1 MTKLGKVYLV
11 GAGPGD
17 PALITVKG
25 QACLAEADLVLY
37 DGLVNPLL
45 LRHTHAEAV
54 RTCRSAAGDDGR
66 RRLNQAEINYK
77 LIEAASEGVTVV
89 RLKSGDPYIFGRGGE
104 EATALAEAGIPFEV
118 VPGITAATSVG
129 AYAGISL
136 THRNFA
142 SAVAFVTGH
151 EDPTKQQQP
160 LDYRALAQFPG
171 TLVFYMG
178 MHHLKE
184 ITRELLSAG
193 KPSDT
198 PAAVICKS
206 TWPTQREVF
215 STLGEIGSAVDAAGL
230 HPPSLIVIGEA
241 LSLGRQMDW
250 FHSRPLRGRRIVIT
264 RPEHQSDS
272 AIERCLELGAE
283 PIVLPL
289 IEILPPESWDA
300 VDVAIDR
307 LAEFDWLIFT
317 SANGV
322 HGLFRRMWK
331 RGFDLRKVGKARIAT
346 IGPATAAALADYC
359 LRADLVPES
368 YRAEAL
374 AESLA
379 PHVAGK
385 RVLWA
390 RANRGRDVLPEAL
403 QTAGAHFEQVVV
415 YRNED
420 VTELPAAVV
429 EEMVHGEIDWIGL
442 SSPSITRS
450 FAQQLPAE
458 LRETILSQLKIAC
471 ISPVTANAAQ
481 DAGLSVHAEATEFTW
496 DGLLDAIA
504 DAENSP
510 S

>member
-66 RRLNQAEINYK
+66 RRLNQAEINSQ
-77 LIEAASEGVTVV
+77 LIEAAREGLTVV

-198 PAAVICKS
+198 PAADTK
-206 TWPTQREVF
+206 R
-215 STLGEIGSAVDAAGL
+215 
-230 HPPSLIVIGEA
+230 SL
-241 LSLGRQMDW
+241 LDPGR
-250 FHSRPLRGRRIVIT
+250 
-264 RPEHQSDS
+264 
-272 AIERCLELGAE
+272 
-283 PIVLPL
+283 
-289 IEILPPESWDA
+289 
-300 VDVAIDR
+300 
-307 LAEFDWLIFT
+307 DWLG
-317 SANGV
+317 SRCG
-322 HGLFRRMWK
+322 G
-331 RGFDLRKVGKARIAT
+331 
-346 IGPATAAALADYC
+346 TASPITDRHWRSVVP
-359 LRADLVPES
+359 RASDGLVPQP
-368 YRAEAL
+368 A
-374 AESLA
+374 
-379 PHVAGK
+379 VA
-385 RVLWA
+385 RP
-390 RANRGRDVLPEAL
+390 ANRHHATGTPVGFGNRTLSRAGGRTD
-403 QTAGAHFEQVVV
+403 
-415 YRNED
+415 RS
-420 VTELPAAVV
+420 AA
-429 EEMVHGEIDWIGL
+429 D
-442 SSPSITRS
+442 
-450 FAQQLPAE
+450 
-458 LRETILSQLKIAC
+458 
-471 ISPVTANAAQ
+471 
-481 DAGLSVHAEATEFTW
+481 
-496 DGLLDAIA
+496 
-504 DAENSP
+504 
-510 S
+510 

>member
-1 MTKLGKVYLV
+1 MECTDFSAECGN
-11 GAGPGD
+11 GD
-17 PALITVKG
+17 
-25 QACLAEADLVLY
+25 
-37 DGLVNPLL
+37 
-45 LRHTHAEAV
+45 
-54 RTCRSAAGDDGR
+54 S
-66 RRLNQAEINYK
+66 
-77 LIEAASEGVTVV
+77 
-89 RLKSGDPYIFGRGGE
+89 IFGKWGR
-104 EATALAEAGIPFEV
+104 P
-118 VPGITAATSVG
+118 
-129 AYAGISL
+129 
-136 THRNFA
+136 A
-142 SAVAFVTGH
+142 S
-151 EDPTKQQQP
+151 P
-160 LDYRALAQFPG
+160 L
-171 TLVFYMG
+171 
-178 MHHLKE
+178 
-184 ITRELLSAG
+184 
-193 KPSDT
+193 SDR
-198 PAAVICKS
+198 
-206 TWPTQREVF
+206 QR
-215 STLGEIGSAVDAAGL
+215 
-230 HPPSLIVIGEA
+230 P
-241 LSLGRQMDW
+241 
-250 FHSRPLRGRRIVIT
+250 
-264 RPEHQSDS
+264 
-272 AIERCLELGAE
+272 
-283 PIVLPL
+283 
-289 IEILPPESWDA
+289 
-300 VDVAIDR
+300 
-307 LAEFDWLIFT
+307 
-317 SANGV
+317 
-322 HGLFRRMWK
+322 
-331 RGFDLRKVGKARIAT
+331 
-346 IGPATAAALADYC
+346 DYC

>member
-1 MTKLGKVYLV
+1 
-11 GAGPGD
+11 
-17 PALITVKG
+17 
-25 QACLAEADLVLY
+25 
-37 DGLVNPLL
+37 
-45 LRHTHAEAV
+45 
-54 RTCRSAAGDDGR
+54 
-66 RRLNQAEINYK
+66 
-77 LIEAASEGVTVV
+77 
-89 RLKSGDPYIFGRGGE
+89 
-104 EATALAEAGIPFEV
+104 
-118 VPGITAATSVG
+118 
-129 AYAGISL
+129 
-136 THRNFA
+136 
-142 SAVAFVTGH
+142 
-151 EDPTKQQQP
+151 
-160 LDYRALAQFPG
+160 
-171 TLVFYMG
+171 
-178 MHHLKE
+178 
-184 ITRELLSAG
+184 
-193 KPSDT
+193 
-198 PAAVICKS
+198 
-206 TWPTQREVF
+206 
-215 STLGEIGSAVDAAGL
+215 
-230 HPPSLIVIGEA
+230 
-241 LSLGRQMDW
+241 MDW

-322 HGLFRRMWK
+322 HGIFRRMWK

-403 QTAGAHFEQVVV
+403 QTAGAHFE
-415 YRNED
+415 
-420 VTELPAAVV
+420 
-429 EEMVHGEIDWIGL
+429 EMVHGEIDWIGL